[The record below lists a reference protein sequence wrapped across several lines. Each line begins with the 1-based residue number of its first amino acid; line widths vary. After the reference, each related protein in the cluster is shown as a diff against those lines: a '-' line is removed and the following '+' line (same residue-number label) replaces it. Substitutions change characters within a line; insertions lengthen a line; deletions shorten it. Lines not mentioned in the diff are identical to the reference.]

1 MQTGKGEII
10 VVSAPSGAGKTTIVK
25 QILKQY
31 PEIVFSVSAT
41 TRPKRAVETDGVEY
55 YFITENEF
63 IEKIENDQFVEWEK
77 FYDYYYGTFK
87 KIVENCVNERK
98 TILLE
103 LDVKGSL
110 SLKKIYP
117 EAYLIYIMPPSYE
130 ELIRRL
136 KGRQT
141 ENSEDFKKRVERI
154 KMELSLKDQFDYL
167 IDNKDL
173 EKAIKET
180 SDLIRKITKQEN

>member
-1 MQTGKGEII
+1 MHTGKGEII

-31 PEIVFSVSAT
+31 PDIVFSVSAT

-63 IEKIENDQFVEWEK
+63 VEKIENDEFVEWEK

-87 KIVENCVNERK
+87 KRVDNCINERK

-117 EAYLIYIMPPSYE
+117 EAHLIYIMPPSYE
-130 ELIRRL
+130 ELIKRL
-136 KGRQT
+136 KGRKT
-141 ENSEDFKKRVERI
+141 ENSEDFKKRVERA
-154 KMELSLKDQFDYL
+154 KMELSLKDQFDY
-167 IDNKDL
+167 IIENKDL

>member
-1 MQTGKGEII
+1 MQTDKGEII

-55 YFITENEF
+55 YFITEKEF
-63 IEKIENDQFVEWEK
+63 VEKIEKDEFVEWEK

-87 KIVENCVNERK
+87 SKVDDCIGERK

-103 LDVKGSL
+103 LDVKGSI

-117 EAYLIYIMPPSYE
+117 EAHLIYIMPPSYD
-130 ELIRRL
+130 ELIKRL
-136 KGRQT
+136 KDRQT
-141 ENSEDFKKRVERI
+141 ENSEDLKKRVERI
-154 KMELSLKDQFDYL
+154 KMELSLKDQFDY
-167 IDNKDL
+167 IIENKEL

-180 SDLIRKITKQEN
+180 SDLIRKIIKQEN

>member
-63 IEKIENDQFVEWEK
+63 IEKIENDKFVEWEK
-77 FYDYYYGTFK
+77 FYDYYYGSFK
-87 KIVENCVNERK
+87 KSVENCINAKK

-117 EAYLIYIMPPSYE
+117 EAHLIYIMPPSYE
-130 ELIRRL
+130 ELVRRL
-136 KGRQT
+136 KARQT

-167 IDNKDL
+167 IENKDL

>member
-1 MQTGKGEII
+1 LQTGKGEII
-10 VVSAPSGAGKTTIVK
+10 VVTAPSGAGKTSIVK
-25 QILKQY
+25 QILKHY

-41 TRPKRAVETDGVEY
+41 TRPKRAVEIDGVEY

-63 IEKIENDQFVEWEK
+63 IEKIEDDQFVEWEK
-77 FYDYYYGTFK
+77 FYDYYYGTFRK
-87 KIVENCVNERK
+87 TIDNCINERK

-110 SLKKIYP
+110 SLKTIYP
-117 EAYLIYIMPPSYE
+117 ETYLIYIMPPSYE
-130 ELIRRL
+130 ELIKRL

-141 ENSEDFKKRVERI
+141 ENSEDFKKRVERA
-154 KMELSLKDQFDYL
+154 KMELSLKDQFDY
-167 IDNKDL
+167 IIENKDL
-173 EKAIKET
+173 EIAIKET

>member
-10 VVSAPSGAGKTTIVK
+10 VVSAPSGAGKTSIVK

-41 TRPKRAVETDGVEY
+41 TRPKRAVENDGVEY

-63 IEKIENDQFVEWEK
+63 IEKIENDEFVEWEK

-87 KIVENCVNERK
+87 KTIDNCINEKK

-110 SLKKIYP
+110 ALKTIYP
-117 EAYLIYIMPPSYE
+117 EAHLIYIMPPSYE
-130 ELIRRL
+130 ELIKRL

-141 ENSEDFKKRVERI
+141 ENSEDFKKRVERA
-154 KMELSLKDQFDYL
+154 KMELSLKDQFDY
-167 IDNKDL
+167 IIENKDL
-173 EKAIKET
+173 EIAIKET